1 MKIAVVPGD
10 GIGVDV
16 TAEAV
21 KVLDRVGRVRGIPFE
36 PVFFPWSADHYLKT
50 GVTIPDAGDHVLVQV
65 FSFRNCPASGDPWNT
80 TSGGSETL
88 PTTVLDPHGVA
99 RN

>member
-21 KVLDRVGRVRGIPFE
+21 KVLDRVSRQRSIPFE
-36 PVFFPWSADHYLKT
+36 PVFFPWSADHYL
-50 GVTIPDAGDHVLVQV
+50 
-65 FSFRNCPASGDPWNT
+65 
-80 TSGGSETL
+80 
-88 PTTVLDPHGVA
+88 
-99 RN
+99 

>member
-21 KVLDRVGRVRGIPFE
+21 KVLERVARQRGLAFE

-50 GVTIPDAGDHVLVQV
+50 GVSIPAGRL
-65 FSFRNCPASGDPWNT
+65 RRPG
-80 TSGGSETL
+80 
-88 PTTVLDPHGVA
+88 A
-99 RN
+99 RNYDADLHGGLRRPARSRT